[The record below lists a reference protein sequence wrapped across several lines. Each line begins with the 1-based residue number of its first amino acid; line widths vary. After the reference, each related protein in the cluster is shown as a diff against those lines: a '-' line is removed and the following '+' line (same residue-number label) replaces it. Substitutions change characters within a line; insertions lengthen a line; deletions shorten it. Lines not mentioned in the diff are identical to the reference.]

1 MHPWLHFKTITRHKL
16 LVMHYCFRAG
26 MYKQGLLHDLSKY
39 APVEFLVGCKYYQGD
54 RSPNNA
60 EREDTGISKS
70 WLHHKGRNKHHFEYW
85 VDYAPGDEH
94 IINGVPMPRKYIAEM
109 VMDRIS
115 ASRNYLGDKYDQH
128 QPLDYYL
135 KGKEKL
141 WFIHPK
147 TKRDLEGLL
156 RILNDHGEEVLTVM
170 NLPNKLS
177 MFRIV
182 LVPVIACIYLFTDL
196 PEAFGA
202 DVSGE
207 HIAVSMTALLVLIL
221 FAIASFT
228 DYLDGHIARKHNLI
242 TSFGKFIDPI
252 ADKLL
257 VNTMFI
263 LFAVDGVVPAVFVLI
278 MIWRDMIVDG
288 LRMNASAKG
297 KVVAAGMMGKA
308 KTVLQMFAI
317 IFLLLNN
324 LPFAFVSLPV
334 ADILF
339 YAAVA
344 VSVASGAEYF
354 LKLKDIVME
363 TM

>member
-39 APVEFLVGCKYYQGD
+39 EPVEFLVGCKYYQGD

-135 KGKEKL
+135 KSKEKL

-156 RILNDHGEEVLTVM
+156 RILNDHGEEVLISYIKNVYLKKDKIQAGRKNTV
-170 NLPNKLS
+170 K
-177 MFRIV
+177 RE
-182 LVPVIACIYLFTDL
+182 C
-196 PEAFGA
+196 
-202 DVSGE
+202 
-207 HIAVSMTALLVLIL
+207 
-221 FAIASFT
+221 
-228 DYLDGHIARKHNLI
+228 KQ
-242 TSFGKFIDPI
+242 
-252 ADKLL
+252 
-257 VNTMFI
+257 
-263 LFAVDGVVPAVFVLI
+263 
-278 MIWRDMIVDG
+278 
-288 LRMNASAKG
+288 
-297 KVVAAGMMGKA
+297 AGR
-308 KTVLQMFAI
+308 QEQINF
-317 IFLLLNN
+317 
-324 LPFAFVSLPV
+324 
-334 ADILF
+334 
-339 YAAVA
+339 
-344 VSVASGAEYF
+344 
-354 LKLKDIVME
+354 
-363 TM
+363 

>member
-1 MHPWLHFKTITRHKL
+1 MHPWLHFKTITKHKL

-156 RILNDHGEEVLTVM
+156 RILNDHGEEACLKNHSR
-170 NLPNKLS
+170 NLHAPLCGIFCPNS
-177 MFRIV
+177 V
-182 LVPVIACIYLFTDL
+182 
-196 PEAFGA
+196 
-202 DVSGE
+202 
-207 HIAVSMTALLVLIL
+207 
-221 FAIASFT
+221 
-228 DYLDGHIARKHNLI
+228 
-242 TSFGKFIDPI
+242 
-252 ADKLL
+252 
-257 VNTMFI
+257 
-263 LFAVDGVVPAVFVLI
+263 
-278 MIWRDMIVDG
+278 
-288 LRMNASAKG
+288 
-297 KVVAAGMMGKA
+297 VVAHYDALIRTKSPTNCDA
-308 KTVLQMFAI
+308 HLA
-317 IFLLLNN
+317 
-324 LPFAFVSLPV
+324 
-334 ADILF
+334 
-339 YAAVA
+339 
-344 VSVASGAEYF
+344 
-354 LKLKDIVME
+354 
-363 TM
+363 

>member
-1 MHPWLHFKTITRHKL
+1 MR
-16 LVMHYCFRAG
+16 V
-26 MYKQGLLHDLSKY
+26 
-39 APVEFLVGCKYYQGD
+39 
-54 RSPNNA
+54 
-60 EREDTGISKS
+60 
-70 WLHHKGRNKHHFEYW
+70 
-85 VDYAPGDEH
+85 
-94 IINGVPMPRKYIAEM
+94 
-109 VMDRIS
+109 
-115 ASRNYLGDKYDQH
+115 
-128 QPLDYYL
+128 
-135 KGKEKL
+135 
-141 WFIHPK
+141 
-147 TKRDLEGLL
+147 
-156 RILNDHGEEVLTVM
+156 TVM

-182 LVPVIACIYLFTDL
+182 RVPVIACIYLFTDL